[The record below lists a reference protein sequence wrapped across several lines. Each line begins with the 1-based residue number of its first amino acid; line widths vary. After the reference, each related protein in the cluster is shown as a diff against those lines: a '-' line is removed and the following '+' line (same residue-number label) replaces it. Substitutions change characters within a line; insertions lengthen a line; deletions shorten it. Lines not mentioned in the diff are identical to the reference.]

1 MISFPERRKNV
12 LDHGFVILRNVSGP
26 TRRADQEFDAHDR
39 DPANVARISFDGA
52 DVPDRPLEDDLKL
65 ARYLYD
71 NRHTTPFE
79 MVEIW
84 LDMSMPL
91 FIARQFVRHRTVSIN
106 EVSGRYT
113 QLPNKFY
120 IPDVY
125 NIGVK
130 SETNKQGRTIASH
143 TSVTD
148 LGAPRAFVAR
158 LSNHCARAY
167 EEYEDAIK
175 FGIPNELARC
185 FLPVNVYT
193 TWVWKQDLHNM
204 MHFLKLRLNS
214 HAQYEARV
222 YANAIFDL
230 LADALPETMKLFAD
244 RENI

>member
-1 MISFPERRKNV
+1 MTNFPERRIDV

-26 TRRADQEFDAHDR
+26 TRRVDQEFDAHDR

-65 ARYLYD
+65 AKYLYD

-79 MVEIW
+79 MIEIW

-91 FIARQFVRHRTVSIN
+91 FTARQFVRHRTVSIN
-106 EVSGRYT
+106 EVSARYT
-113 QLPNKFY
+113 KLPAKFY
-120 IPDVY
+120 IPSMD

-130 SETNKQGRTIASH
+130 SKSNKQGRTLVELRDNERREAKIFIKELTDHCSLAYMRYEQALDAGIA
-143 TSVTD
+143 
-148 LGAPRAFVAR
+148 
-158 LSNHCARAY
+158 
-167 EEYEDAIK
+167 
-175 FGIPNELARC
+175 NELARC
-185 FLPVNVYT
+185 FLPVNIYT

-204 MHFLKLRLNS
+204 MHFLKLRMNS

-222 YANAIFDL
+222 YANAIYEL
-230 LADALPETMKLFAD
+230 LSVALPETMKLFAD

>member
-1 MISFPERRKNV
+1 MTSFPERRKDV

-65 ARYLYD
+65 AKYLYD

-84 LDMSMPL
+84 MDMSMPI
-91 FIARQFVRHRTVSIN
+91 FVARQFVRHRTVSIN
-106 EVSGRYT
+106 EVSARYT
-113 QLPNKFY
+113 QLPAKFY
-120 IPDVY
+120 IPSMD

-130 SETNKQGRTIASH
+130 SKSNKQGRDLTPLNEDELSLAEAFR
-143 TSVTD
+143 TS
-148 LGAPRAFVAR
+148 LGR
-158 LSNHCARAY
+158 HCDRAY
-167 EEYEDAIK
+167 HGYETAIN

-185 FLPVNVYT
+185 FLPVNIYT

-204 MHFLKLRLNS
+204 MHFLKLRMNS
-214 HAQYEARV
+214 HAQYEARM
-222 YANAIFDL
+222 YANAIYEL
-230 LADALPETMKLFAD
+230 LSNALPETMKLFAS